1 MVRHGVITVTLLPT
15 ELAHAILMAANAGLR
30 HGPDRLVPS
39 EVFLLGSRPNL
50 GPRSLVTVMRHH
62 TGPVVVGS
70 SILNVKYCTT
80 NCSRVTERRELNIFG
95 LCDGDTSI
103 LWPS

>member
-30 HGPDRLVPS
+30 HRPDRLVP
-39 EVFLLGSRPNL
+39 FLLGSRPKL

-62 TGPVVVGS
+62 TGPAVVS
-70 SILNVKYCTT
+70 SVPFFNETV
-80 NCSRVTERRELNIFG
+80 ERLCNI
-95 LCDGDTSI
+95 
-103 LWPS
+103 PE